1 MKNRFKYL
9 CIAASLMTAIS
20 VSAQELAQEKQIQNF
35 HRGDTIVIKK
45 DCDRYLTGEKM
56 SKWVYNTQHTIQQ
69 VGGRRFPEGILLRGI
84 FSWVDPSGLVNKS
97 TNKEAAEAEQ
107 QAKAE
112 AEQARQDSIAA
123 AKAEAARLD
132 SIARAEKAAQRDSLS
147 QVEKARQDSIAA
159 AEAETARLDS
169 IARAE
174 ERARRDSIAQA
185 TRDSLAAVWAQQKD
199 TLGAAYVITSK
210 QKEVEQADRFTIGVR
225 GGAASLLHKTPVG
238 NWGIGFD
245 ALLDLQYAHYWK
257 KFGKKMQYGILV
269 GVGVGFARSSLST
282 AVNDSLPVISTSDGD
297 IQYKILAENVKE
309 FDGQIQVEV
318 PLMFSMVHEKGFF
331 MNIGPRFMIPVYG
344 LYNQSITNP
353 EIKATFIEEGVTVTN
368 EKITGVLTEEQQN
381 SKGSWKTSTLNI
393 MLGAELGYEYT
404 FRNKNSLG
412 IGVYAN
418 YSVYTMY
425 KNDFNHVSLI
435 SIKDENKP
443 DAGKPAVLDVLSAT
457 DAYATGLGYFD
468 VGLKVA
474 FNFNWWKK

>member
-9 CIAASLMTAIS
+9 CIAAGLMTAIS
-20 VSAQELAQEKQIQNF
+20 VSAQEPAPTAHASGF
-35 HRGDTIVIKK
+35 HKGDTVVIKK
-45 DCDRYLTGEKM
+45 DVERYVTGERI
-56 SKWVYNTQHTIQQ
+56 SKWVYRTPQVVQQ
-69 VGGRRFPEGILLRGI
+69 AGGRRYPDGILLRGI
-84 FSWVDPSGLVNKS
+84 LSWVEPGNLINHS
-97 TNKEAAEAEQ
+97 THPEAAAAEQ
-107 QAKAE
+107 AAKQEAAAAEKAAAEQAKHE
-112 AEQARQDSIAA
+112 ADSIQQARRDSIANARVEAARADSIARAQEAARQDSIAQARQDSIIAA
-123 AKAEAARLD
+123 AIERAR
-132 SIARAEKAAQRDSLS
+132 RDSLD
-147 QVEKARQDSIAA
+147 QAAQDSIAA
-159 AEAETARLDS
+159 AIADS
-169 IARAE
+169 IANA
-174 ERARRDSIAQA
+174 
-185 TRDSLAAVWAQQKD
+185 K
-199 TLGAAYVITSK
+199 K
-210 QKEVEQADRFTIGVR
+210 KEQCNRFSIGVR
-225 GGAASLLHKTPVG
+225 GGAASLMHKTPMG

-245 ALLDLQYAHYWK
+245 ALLDLQYAHYWRK
-257 KFGKKMQYGILV
+257 PGKKMQYGLLV
-269 GVGVGFARSSLST
+269 GVGVGFARSSLNT
-282 AVNDSLPVISTSDGD
+282 AVNDSLPIISTSDGD

-331 MNIGPRFMIPVYG
+331 MNLGPRFMIPVYG
-344 LYNQSITNP
+344 LYNQTITNP
-353 EIKATFIEEGVTVTN
+353 EIKATFVEEGVTVTN

-435 SIKDENKP
+435 SITDENKP
-443 DAGKPAVLDVLSAT
+443 DAGKPAVPEVLSAT

-474 FNFNWWKK
+474 FNFNWWKKK